1 MSGRTTSKAEK
12 EEEIKEGEGGDWK
25 QDRIVIDLIFCTC
38 FVLILSP
45 NTAGPTWFNK
55 CCEFQRVRMAM
66 GRGVRMDISIFFVD
80 KMATILTRR

>member
-1 MSGRTTSKAEK
+1 MSGRKTSKAEK
-12 EEEIKEGEGGDWK
+12 EEEIKEGKRRDGE
-25 QDRIVIDLIFCTC
+25 QDRIVIGLIFFTC

-66 GRGVRMDISIFFVD
+66 GRGVRMDTSI
-80 KMATILTRR
+80 LCC